1 MTNANIKLNVRDL
14 PAQFG
19 KVLRKVSAY
28 KVIIFFLVVTALYGF
43 IVFRINT
50 ANNTPASQADAQ
62 STAQPRVDQSTV
74 DKIQSLQDNSVSVQA
89 LFDQARQNPF
99 QE

>member
-1 MTNANIKLNVRDL
+1 MTNANIKLNVSDVPIVFSKL
-14 PAQFG
+14 
-19 KVLRKVSAY
+19 LHKVSAY
-28 KVIIFFLVVTALYGF
+28 KVFIFFLVVAALYGF
-43 IVFRINT
+43 IVFRVNT
-50 ANNTPASQADAQ
+50 ASNITASQADAQ
-62 STAQPRVDQSTV
+62 TAAQPHIDQATV